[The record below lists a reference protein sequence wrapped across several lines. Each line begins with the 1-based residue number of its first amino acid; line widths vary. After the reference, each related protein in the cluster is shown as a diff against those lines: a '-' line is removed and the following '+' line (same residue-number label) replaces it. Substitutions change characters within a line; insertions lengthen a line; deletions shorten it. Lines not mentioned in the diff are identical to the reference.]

1 MGFLSRRKKGIK
13 VEAEV
18 LASGSLLS
26 IVGESFYKPALA
38 STAKLAAPGKPP
50 TPVTGRALGVTKKE
64 PDLPWFQAVLVREPD
79 NEYDANAIAVY
90 SPAGKI
96 GHLSREDAE
105 RYQPVLTLLE
115 SRGTSGACPA
125 FLRRGSDGIL
135 GVVLALSS
143 PETCLDELA
152 S

>member
-1 MGFLSRRKKGIK
+1 MGFLSRKKGIK
-13 VEAEV
+13 VDAEV

-38 STAKLAAPGKPP
+38 STAKLAVPGKPP
-50 TPVTGRALGVTKKE
+50 TPVTGRALGVAKKE
-64 PDLPWFQAVLVREPD
+64 PDLPWFQAVLVREPE
-79 NEYDANAIAVY
+79 NEYDADAIAVY

-96 GHLSREDAE
+96 GHLSRDDAA

-115 SRGTSGACPA
+115 SRGTRAGACPA
-125 FLRRGSDGIL
+125 FIREGSDGIR

-143 PETCLDELA
+143 PEMCLDELE